1 MSRRDAVSAP
11 QETHPSETP
20 SRHDDGHGGEH
31 NPIAHVMPPWMLV
44 AVFAALLALTIATVV
59 IAGFELGSYEVLV
72 AMGIAT
78 VKAVLVATFFMHLKY
93 DNPLNAAI
101 LCFSLIFVALF
112 LGLTILDTQAYRGDV
127 DGWQTDKMAEQNV

>member
-11 QETHPSETP
+11 QETHPG
-20 SRHDDGHGGEH
+20 DDPAHGGEY
-31 NPIAHVMPPWMLV
+31 NPIGHVMPPWMLV